1 MERSSAARF
10 ERVRPRRRPGTHV
23 EQVGPDR
30 RAEWNAFVKNESSFA
45 LLQSWEWG
53 DLKGAFRWRPFRIA
67 VDRGGRIIAG
77 AQMLVASVPWGVPTI
92 AYVPRG
98 PVGDWL
104 DEDILDAL
112 LSGLD
117 RIARRH
123 RCIFLRFEPP
133 IPDDPATAR
142 LLARRGFREGSYSNQ
157 PRATIVVDLR
167 LGPPAVL
174 AQMHQKTRYNIRY
187 AERKGV
193 VVRVGTSDDF
203 PTFHRLLRTTGRR
216 TGLNLRSDEYYRRE
230 WETFAPLG
238 RTKLFIATYD
248 REPLAVN
255 LTAVFGRHAAYL
267 HGASS
272 GVHKELQPNHL
283 LMWEAMR
290 WAMQEKCESFD
301 LWGVPDE
308 VGLMASRGTEV
319 PAPNTTE
326 GLWGVYRFKR
336 GFGGD
341 VRLHTAA
348 HDRVYLP
355 TAYRVLGR
363 VVNSPALDRLA
374 AWRDR
379 LKSS

>member
-1 MERSSAARF
+1 VKAVQA
-10 ERVRPRRRPGTHV
+10 
-23 EQVGPDR
+23 GPDR
-30 RAEWNAFVKNESSFA
+30 RDEWNAFVADGSSFT

-53 DLKGAFRWRPFRIA
+53 DLKGASRWKPFRIA
-67 VDRGGRIIAG
+67 VDRDGRIVAG
-77 AQMLVASVPWGVPTI
+77 AQMLIAAVPPGVPSI

-98 PVGDWL
+98 PVGDRL
-104 DEDILDAL
+104 DDDVVEAL
-112 LSGLD
+112 LATLD

-133 IPDDPATAR
+133 VPDDPTYVQ
-142 LLARRGFREGSYSNQ
+142 LLVRHGFRQSAYSNQ

-167 LGPPAVL
+167 PGPSDVL

-193 VVRVGTSDDF
+193 VVRVGTAEDL
-203 PTFHRLLRTTGRR
+203 PTFHRLLQTTGRR
-216 TGLNLRSDEYYRRE
+216 TGLNPRSYEYYRRE

-238 RTKLFIATYD
+238 RSKLFIATYD
-248 REPLAVN
+248 GEPLAAN

-290 WAMQEKCESFD
+290 WAMQEGCESFD

-308 VGLMASRGTEV
+308 VGLLASQGREISV
-319 PAPNTTE
+319 PNTTE

-336 GFGGD
+336 GFGGEI
-341 VRLHTAA
+341 RLHTAA
-348 HDRVYLP
+348 HDRVYSP

-363 VVNSPALDRLA
+363 AVNTPALDRLA
-374 AWRDR
+374 ALRDR
-379 LKSS
+379 LRGR